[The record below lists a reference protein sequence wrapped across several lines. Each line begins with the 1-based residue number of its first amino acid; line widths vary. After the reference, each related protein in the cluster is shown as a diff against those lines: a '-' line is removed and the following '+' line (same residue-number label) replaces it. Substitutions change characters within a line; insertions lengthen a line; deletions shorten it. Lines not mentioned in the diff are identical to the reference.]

1 MGIICRAIS
10 LQIRYHNRMATDEIR
25 LDSTRT
31 PEMAVS
37 PPKPA
42 KFHWA
47 LTALGIATILGLCY
61 WAELVL
67 AVMMLSVMLAFIL
80 APIVDF
86 LMRWRLPRGVAA
98 LISVILLVAVI
109 GALLYYTSN
118 QAATFFQD
126 VPQYAGKVRAAIT
139 DFRQRVESFG
149 GLKSQEQTRS
159 STDWT
164 GPLMRGFGS
173 VTQGLVAA
181 SFVPFLV
188 YFMLTWQHHVRSATV
203 MLFPLEN
210 RHTAYK
216 TLGLIS
222 AMIRSFMVG
231 NLIIGIF
238 MGVVSTIVFGILHVP
253 FFYFAGF
260 MSGFL
265 SLVPYMGVLLA
276 MAPPVFMGIG
286 HTSSGGLI

>member
-1 MGIICRAIS
+1 
-10 LQIRYHNRMATDEIR
+10 MATDEIR

-31 PEMAVS
+31 PELAVS
-37 PPKPA
+37 TPKPA

-67 AVMMLSVMLAFIL
+67 AVVMLSVMLAFIL
-80 APIVDF
+80 APVVDF

-98 LISVILLVAVI
+98 LISVILLVTIIA
-109 GALLYYTSN
+109 ALLYYTSN

-126 VPQYAGKVRAAIT
+126 VPQYAGKVRTAIT
-139 DFRQRVESFG
+139 NFRQSIERFG
-149 GLKSQEQTRS
+149 GIKSQEQGGRS
-159 STDWT
+159 STDWS
-164 GPLMRGFGS
+164 GPLMRGVGS

-203 MLFPLEN
+203 MLFSLEN
-210 RHTAYK
+210 RHTAYV

-231 NLIIGIF
+231 NLIIGLF
-238 MGVVSTIVFGILHVP
+238 MGTFSTVVFGILQFP
-253 FFYFAGF
+253 FFYFVGF
-260 MSGFL
+260 ASGLL
-265 SLVPYMGVLLA
+265 SLIPYMGVLLA
-276 MAPPVFMGIG
+276 MLPPVVVGLGHVPSEAIIG
-286 HTSSGGLI
+286 AMITV

>member
-1 MGIICRAIS
+1 MAIDEA
-10 LQIRYHNRMATDEIR
+10 QIHE
-25 LDSTRT
+25 TRT
-31 PEMAVS
+31 PEPAAS
-37 PPKPA
+37 RSKPA
-42 KFHWA
+42 KFHWS

-80 APIVDF
+80 APLVDF

-181 SFVPFLV
+181 SFVPFL
-188 YFMLTWQHHVRSATV
+188 
-203 MLFPLEN
+203 
-210 RHTAYK
+210 
-216 TLGLIS
+216 
-222 AMIRSFMVG
+222 
-231 NLIIGIF
+231 
-238 MGVVSTIVFGILHVP
+238 ST
-253 FFYFAGF
+253 
-260 MSGFL
+260 SC
-265 SLVPYMGVLLA
+265 
-276 MAPPVFMGIG
+276 
-286 HTSSGGLI
+286 